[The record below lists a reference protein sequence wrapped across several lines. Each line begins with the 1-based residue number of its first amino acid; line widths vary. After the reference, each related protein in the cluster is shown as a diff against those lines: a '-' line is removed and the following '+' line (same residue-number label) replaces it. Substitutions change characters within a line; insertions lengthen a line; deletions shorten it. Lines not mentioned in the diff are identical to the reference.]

1 MAPVSVLPGRLRL
14 ECEEIR
20 NRREICSA
28 LESRIRNCPGVV
40 EVAVSFRTGRI
51 LVRFDEQVVDRI
63 RLAGQIETLL
73 NTPIPAGEKA
83 PAVHAR
89 TASPASA
96 ASGQV
101 ARHLF
106 FDLLAHAVLPGPLA
120 LLAPAVS
127 VLRR

>member
-14 ECEEIR
+14 ECEAIR

-28 LESRIRNCPGVV
+28 LENRIHNCAGVV
-40 EVAVSFRTGRI
+40 EVVASFRTGRI
-51 LVRFDEQVVDRI
+51 LVRFDEQIVDSV
-63 RLAGQIETLL
+63 RLAGQIESLL
-73 NTPIPAGEKA
+73 SAPAPAGEKA

-89 TASPASA
+89 VSSPAGA
-96 ASGQV
+96 VSGQV

-106 FDLLAHAVLPGPLA
+106 FDLVAHAVLPGPLA
-120 LLAPAVS
+120 LLVPAVS